1 MSDNSKTVITVTT
14 VITIE
19 DELDYNSSDAI
30 GHDALNASKDMGIS
44 LSNKI
49 NEEALIESDVNI
61 AIKEEGCGTY
71 EYSTWDD

>member
-30 GHDALNASKDMGIS
+30 GYDALNASKDMGIS

-61 AIKEEGCGTY
+61 AIQEEGCGTY

>member
-30 GHDALNASKDMGIS
+30 GYDALNASKDMGIS

-61 AIKEEGCGTY
+61 AIKEECCGTY